1 MGPYWAIMDHKGP
14 EGTIQDHTRPYCTI
28 QDHTGPFRIEARF
41 GPMSPYV
48 CLFVCEFPIHRVAHT
63 TKNSCF
69 LFFPKIVFK
78 IPQQPED
85 VLYSKGMQGYPLSPN
100 VKTIAVSILRAE

>member
-1 MGPYWAIMDHKGP
+1 MGPYWAIRDHKGP

-48 CLFVCEFPIHRVAHT
+48 CLSVNFEFIELLTQLKTNLAKVVCIAQKQRDRPVSHFG
-63 TKNSCF
+63 
-69 LFFPKIVFK
+69 FF
-78 IPQQPED
+78 
-85 VLYSKGMQGYPLSPN
+85 S
-100 VKTIAVSILRAE
+100 